1 MHTYTHT
8 HTHALYHTVNDPALP
23 TRPPIAHQFVRYGCD
38 RFVCAAW
45 HSHNALMLVSK
56 PAADDP
62 PAVRAT
68 HIQDVHIP
76 VKVCDMLHLTQMALQ
91 RLSESTKK

>member
-8 HTHALYHTVNDPALP
+8 YTPSTTQVTIPLSLRSH
-23 TRPPIAHQFVRYGCD
+23 PPIAHQFVGYGCD
-38 RFVCAAW
+38 RCVCAAW

-62 PAVRAT
+62 SVVRAT

-76 VKVCDMLHLTQMALQ
+76 VKVCGMLHLTQMALQ
-91 RLSESTKK
+91 RLNEITK